1 MVKPALN
8 VAVSAGRGASLQMGT
23 LKGEQGWL
31 GCPYS
36 IWELLKGEQDWLG
49 CSYHIG
55 KVLKGGA
62 LPTGMPLSYM
72 GSAYSGAG
80 LAGMPL
86 SYTGSSRVLSR
97 SQLPSPRVGAASA
110 LLPLPVNV
118 TKNIGTAPS
127 KLGQEDNKS
136 FFFFFLLSTL
146 VCVQGP

>member
-1 MVKPALN
+1 
-8 VAVSAGRGASLQMGT
+8 
-23 LKGEQGWL
+23 
-31 GCPYS
+31 
-36 IWELLKGEQDWLG
+36 
-49 CSYHIG
+49 
-55 KVLKGGA
+55 
-62 LPTGMPLSYM
+62 MPLSYM

-127 KLGQEDNKS
+127 KLGQEDNES
-136 FFFFFLLSTL
+136 FFFFSSKHTCLCSGPLKFLKVTSCGMTGLGESAA
-146 VCVQGP
+146 VSFYRSFSSSKSSGSIYS